1 MGQFMGW
8 KSYDLK
14 VRCESCGEVG
24 HREDMENH
32 GFYCNGETTA
42 TSWKKRSARVKLT
55 EEPYPEAEIEC
66 EDCGQVWE
74 DTEDPTCTCEEE
86 DEE

>member
-1 MGQFMGW
+1 M
-8 KSYDLK
+8 
-14 VRCESCGEVG
+14 
-24 HREDMENH
+24 N
-32 GFYCNGETTA
+32 
-42 TSWKKRSARVKLT
+42 WKKRITQTRLRD
-55 EEPYPEAEIEC
+55 EPYPEAEIEC